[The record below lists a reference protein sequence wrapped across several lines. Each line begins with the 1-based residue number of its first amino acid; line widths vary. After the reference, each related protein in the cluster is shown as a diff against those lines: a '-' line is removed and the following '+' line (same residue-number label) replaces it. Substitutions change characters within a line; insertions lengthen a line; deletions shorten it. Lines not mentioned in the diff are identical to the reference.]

1 MAGALRT
8 AEGNVDPVGP
18 STGKIPGNC
27 FISWK
32 TDKKLF
38 IIVLAGIVGVV
49 LLVLSELLPEENKDE
64 PKPEKLSVAS
74 ETHNYEAELENR
86 LTELIESINGAGKT
100 KVMLTVDC
108 GDENVYATE
117 NKTDNGKN
125 ETEYVLVETDGND
138 SGMLLKVWMPEIR
151 GVAIVCQGADSAKVR
166 EEITGVVTA
175 VLGISTNRVNIAKM
189 NNDSGG

>member
-1 MAGALRT
+1 MTR
-8 AEGNVDPVGP
+8 
-18 STGKIPGNC
+18 KISEIINR
-27 FISWK
+27 IK

-64 PKPEKLSVAS
+64 PEPEKLSVAS
-74 ETHNYEAELENR
+74 DTHNYEAELENR

-125 ETEYVLVETDGND
+125 ETEYVLVETDGNN

>member
-1 MAGALRT
+1 MTR
-8 AEGNVDPVGP
+8 
-18 STGKIPGNC
+18 KISEIINR
-27 FISWK
+27 IK

-64 PKPEKLSVAS
+64 PKPEKISVAS

-86 LTELIESINGAGKT
+86 LTELIESISGAGKT

>member
-1 MAGALRT
+1 MTR
-8 AEGNVDPVGP
+8 
-18 STGKIPGNC
+18 KISEIINR
-27 FISWK
+27 IK

-64 PKPEKLSVAS
+64 PKPEKISVAS
-74 ETHNYEAELENR
+74 ETNNYEAELENR

-125 ETEYVLVETDGND
+125 ETEYVLVETDGNN